1 MGRRNEELWF
11 WEPSAPVYRAKGRKT
26 SVDVEGGKEFKESGM
41 GASAIARELEI
52 GRASVS
58 RALG

>member
-52 GRASVS
+52 GRASVY